1 MGDDNR
7 SEAEQQNSEPAAQQR
22 LDANEQRNR
31 EPQEQR
37 SWFRRH
43 PWIMTA
49 LLLPTIT
56 SAIGGLVVLA
66 VELTVKPDESSAA
79 PATTSQFPGVAT
91 SPSTASPVPSSAA
104 PAEDEVRWTGT
115 VNLTYLDLDSVPP
128 KVLSSNSGASTYVSY
143 DHQDDDLSRA
153 ELVGTPGGFFT
164 TEPTIAVWEGAGAP
178 TRSGCADLVSTQ
190 AVERLLV
197 SPDSSYCVKTAAG
210 RIASLTNL
218 SADDVNHIYKAVVTV
233 WTRK

>member
-7 SEAEQQNSEPAAQQR
+7 SEAEQRNSEPAAQQR
-22 LDANEQRNR
+22 SDANGQRSR

-56 SAIGGLVVLA
+56 SAVGGLVVLG
-66 VELTVKPDESSAA
+66 VELTVKPDEGSAA
-79 PATTSQFPGVAT
+79 PATTSPLPSTGTTPSTT
-91 SPSTASPVPSSAA
+91 SPASSSVA

-128 KVLSSNSGASTYVSY
+128 KVLSSNSGAGTYVSY
-143 DHQDDDLSRA
+143 DHQHDDLSRA

-164 TEPTIAVWEGAGAP
+164 TEPTIAVWEAPGAP

-190 AVERLLV
+190 AVERLPV

-210 RIASLTNL
+210 RIASLTDL

-233 WTRK
+233 WVRK

>member
-1 MGDDNR
+1 MGDDSR

-22 LDANEQRNR
+22 SDATEQRSSEPR
-31 EPQEQR
+31 ERR

-56 SAIGGLVVLA
+56 SAVGGLAVLA
-66 VELTVKPDESSAA
+66 VELTVKPDEGSAA
-79 PATTSQFPGVAT
+79 PATTSQLPSTGTAPSTT
-91 SPSTASPVPSSAA
+91 SPASSSTVPAQ
-104 PAEDEVRWTGT
+104 EEVRWTGT

-153 ELVGTPGGFFT
+153 ELVGMPGGFFT
-164 TEPTIAVWEGAGAP
+164 TEPTIAVWEGPGAP
-178 TRSGCADLVSTQ
+178 TRSECAELVSTQ
-190 AVERLLV
+190 AVERLPI

-233 WTRK
+233 WSQK